1 MQVPRQ
7 GLEEVDGKGLHIPR
21 RIPRQIL
28 WSPVTSEK
36 DKKTVTCR
44 RAQTNGWQTLMS
56 LKHLLNRGNISEVL
70 KVAATNWASGRLGDF
85 RSLSFHKLYIK
96 MANMF
101 HCTQRGSF

>member
-7 GLEEVDGKGLHIPR
+7 GLEEADRKVLHIPGK
-21 RIPRQIL
+21 IPRQIL
-28 WSPVTSEK
+28 QSPVTSEK

-70 KVAATNWASGRLGDF
+70 KVAATNWASSRLGDF

-96 MANMF
+96 MANRF
-101 HCTQRGSF
+101 RYSQRG